1 LWTRQGRELVYRN
14 GDSTFAAAVDP
25 VTGETGRPAALFV
38 GPYDFAF
45 VGPRSYDVT
54 PDGRRFL
61 MVRYAPE
68 AEPRQLS
75 LVLDWFGE
83 LRSRMGGGR

>member
-1 LWTRQGRELVYRN
+1 MVYRN
-14 GDSTFAAAVDP
+14 GDTTFAAAVDP
-25 VTGETGRPAALFV
+25 ATGETGRPGALFA
-38 GPYDFAF
+38 GPYDLAA

-68 AEPRQLS
+68 NKPRQVS
-75 LVLDWFGE
+75 LVLGWFGE